1 MEMTRDRFSSAE
13 GFDYNFPRVLA
24 PGKREPEMEERNTSP
39 LNQIRV
45 LDWRSIQSRG

>member
-1 MEMTRDRFSSAE
+1 MEMTRDCFPSSE
-13 GFDYNFPRVLA
+13 GFDYNFPRVIA
-24 PGKREPEMEERNTSP
+24 PGKREPETEERNTSP